1 MDPVGG
7 RYVGNKEKKM
17 QRQRISRN
25 GYGNVGTQTLY
36 LVDLE
41 RRVRSFNNKARE
53 AGIDL
58 RIRLTGDSEEYAY
71 YADLILTNKNRIPF
85 LIYPAC
91 DWGMYGNTD
100 FPQEDMDWYY
110 KAWNLWRS

>member
-1 MDPVGG
+1 
-7 RYVGNKEKKM
+7 M
-17 QRQRISRN
+17 QRQHISRN

-58 RIRLTGDSEEYAY
+58 HIRLTGDSEEYAY
-71 YADLILTNKNRIPF
+71 YADLILTNKIGF
-85 LIYPAC
+85 LSLYTQLATGVCTVILTSLKKTWIGTIRLGIC
-91 DWGMYGNTD
+91 GGL
-100 FPQEDMDWYY
+100 
-110 KAWNLWRS
+110 KLILV